1 LRILLLLTVEYLV
14 KHPQQNNLVLPTKM
28 GLSGGNDSSAED
40 DQKMRKMSAGSAL
53 VERNSKYRGV
63 YFGAILLC
71 RDKCS
76 KSKGEDRFVWHQS
89 EVTAIDGESVI
100 QLHYSGSPLKYDR
113 WMSLQSDWKDLAP
126 LRLLTKSQIENGD
139 PLDNKQATMVYDYLL
154 SGELAEIVMGNSTDS
169 EMSNTFKP
177 EVTDLMKQTS
187 TSSISADSP
196 TKGLE
201 LFVGKKIEVMDYFY
215 TKPNEMKVKWRF
227 AQVVDITTES
237 IRIHFSGW
245 DPKWDEDID
254 IKKAQER
261 IRERRRKERSI
272 DASTERASSTNCP
285 HCGESLLHPPL
296 EDFQSTPV
304 ASRRASVTGRYN
316 RAPSVFFGEDHP
328 AMREGQFDEWDA
340 IGGQLPGVL
349 TVDDRIN
356 IALKVADRRLSSI
369 QSTRSLMGV
378 STSTEGSRDRLNAAM
393 PPRVMARRG
402 SCPPPEHSRITYD
415 MYK

>member
-1 LRILLLLTVEYLV
+1 
-14 KHPQQNNLVLPTKM
+14 M

-40 DQKMRKMSAGSAL
+40 DLKMRKMSASNAI
-53 VERNSKYRGV
+53 VEKNSKYRGV
-63 YFGAILLC
+63 NFGAILLC

-76 KSKGEDRFVWHQS
+76 KSKGEDKFIWHQC
-89 EVTAIDGESVI
+89 EVTAIHKESAI
-100 QLHYSGSPLKYDR
+100 QLHYLGSPLKYDR
-113 WMSLQSDWKDLAP
+113 WLSLQSDWKDLAP
-126 LRLLTKSQIENGD
+126 LKLLTKSQIEDGN
-139 PLDNKQATMVYDYLL
+139 PLDNYQATMVYDYLL
-154 SGELAEIVMGNSTDS
+154 SGELVGNVIGDSTDP
-169 EMSNTFKP
+169 ETSNNFKP
-177 EVTDLMKQTS
+177 ELTDLMKQTSTSSSNNFKPELTDLMKQTS

-196 TKGLE
+196 TKSLE

-254 IKKAQER
+254 VKKAKER
-261 IRERRRKERSI
+261 IRERRRKEKSL
-272 DASTERASSTNCP
+272 DTSLERTPATNCP

-296 EDFQSTPV
+296 EDFQDTPV

-316 RAPSVFFGEDHP
+316 RAPSVFFGEDHGS
-328 AMREGQFDEWDA
+328 MREGQYDEWDA

-369 QSTRSLMGV
+369 QSTRSLLGV
-378 STSTEGSRDRLNAAM
+378 TTSTEGSRDRLNAAM
-393 PPRVMARRG
+393 PPRTMARRG

>member
-1 LRILLLLTVEYLV
+1 M
-14 KHPQQNNLVLPTKM
+14 KHLELYNLVLPTKM
-28 GLSGGNDSSAED
+28 GHSGGNDSSAED
-40 DQKMRKMSAGSAL
+40 DQKVKKMSAGNAL
-53 VERNSKYRGV
+53 VDKNSKYRGV

-76 KSKGEDRFVWHQS
+76 KSKGEDRFIWHQS
-89 EVTAIDGESVI
+89 EVTAIDGESAI

-126 LRLLTKSQIENGD
+126 LRLLTRSQIENGH

-154 SGELAEIVMGNSTDS
+154 SGELTENVAGSSTDYGA
-169 EMSNTFKP
+169 SNTFKP
-177 EVTDLMKQTS
+177 ELTDLMKQTS

-227 AQVVDITTES
+227 AQVVDITSET

-254 IKKAQER
+254 IRKAKER
-261 IRERRRKERSI
+261 IRERRRKERSL
-272 DASTERASSTNCP
+272 DTSVERASATNCP

-296 EDFQSTPV
+296 EDFQDTPV

-316 RAPSVFFGEDHP
+316 RGPSAFFGEDHST
-328 AMREGQFDEWDA
+328 MREGQYDEWDTM
-340 IGGQLPGVL
+340 GGQLPGVL

-369 QSTRSLMGV
+369 QSTRSLLGV
-378 STSTEGSRDRLNAAM
+378 TTSTEGSRDRLNAAM